1 MYKLIQNNQKKL
13 LAIFGV
19 LLMVVFI
26 IPPAAQQMGTERNP
40 VVGNIGKQNIY
51 AGEMQNAKAEW
62 TWLNERAMR
71 GRFGQNVPL
80 AGWML
85 SNIITSSNPTTARD
99 FRLGFE
105 ADQIGSQIAETIAK
119 HPELFLLLQK
129 EAERDGFIVTDDDAR
144 SFLINR
150 LRVSRES
157 LNDNPLMIAAVRA
170 MLLIGT
176 ELRHLNDAI
185 KISSPAW
192 RMQAAANLQKIRLN
206 LVDFRATEFENQV
219 PAPTPQ
225 QLREQFEKFK
235 DKPPGEF
242 SATNPL
248 GFGYQVPTRVK
259 LQYIEVPHAQV
270 VDAVLHHIS
279 PPLADGEVAHDPS
292 DTSYDW
298 EVKAAQYYEEHKE
311 DYKNIPPPTTK
322 PATNPATSE
331 SATKSAAT
339 QNAATQ
345 VAATEPDPT
354 QPGATQPSTQ
364 TAAATEPSS
373 SPAIKPFAQVKSEI
387 IDKLIA
393 DEVARQT
400 DQIAKELISDLT
412 ADMVAIRRADP
423 AATQPSIQPT
433 TNPAFGPQIASTQPV
448 DEHMTLEHLEQLR
461 AQIEKK
467 YHVSVKV
474 HEIVN
479 GWEDVKQLA
488 RLPGIGTA
496 STPDRTSFPEYAVS
510 FATPHSS
517 LAAIPLSVWE
527 PGQRVTDSNQNTY
540 IFRLTAAEPAHA
552 LPDSTSIAKQVE
564 QDWKAAQAYE
574 RAKLAAQKLFDAA
587 KTEGLSQ
594 AAQLAGHNVIST
606 DLFAPGGEIPG
617 YPLTDPVANRQFS
630 LAAIELI
637 KSATPAEPHPERLVE
652 LPSIRRVVVTEL
664 AATELDV
671 PEWYAQLVV
680 SQSQRLA
687 QVESLAQHWFDYEA
701 VVARLGYKSAEKS

>member
-26 IPPAAQQMGTERNP
+26 IPPAAQQMATERNP
-40 VVGNIGKQNIY
+40 VVGRIGKNNIY
-51 AGEMQNAKAEW
+51 AGEMHNATAEW
-62 TWLNERAMR
+62 HWLEGYTMR

-105 ADQIGSQIAETIAK
+105 ADQIGSQIAENIGK

-129 EAERDGFIVTDDDAR
+129 EAERDGFIVTQDDAK

-150 LRVSRES
+150 LRVPRES
-157 LNDNPLMIAAVRA
+157 LNGTSLMLEAVRA

-185 KISSPAW
+185 KISGPAW
-192 RMQAAANLQKIRLN
+192 RLQAAANLQKIRLN
-206 LVDFRATEFENQV
+206 LADFRASEFENQV

-225 QLREQFEKFK
+225 QLAGQFEKFK
-235 DKPPGEF
+235 NTPAGEF

-279 PPLADGEVAHDPS
+279 PALADGEIARDPS

-311 DYKNIPPPTTK
+311 DYKNLPPPRTR
-322 PATNPATSE
+322 PATNPATTE
-331 SATKSAAT
+331 STTKAAAT
-339 QNAATQ
+339 QSAGTQ
-345 VAATEPDPT
+345 VAATEPHTT
-354 QPGATQPSTQ
+354 QPGAAQPSMQ
-364 TAAATEPSS
+364 TAAATEPASL
-373 SPAIKPFAQVKSEI
+373 PAIKPFAQVKSEI

-393 DEVARQT
+393 ADVARQT
-400 DQIAKELISDLT
+400 DLIAKELISDLT

-433 TNPAFGPQIASTQPV
+433 TNPAFGPQTQPV

-461 AQIEKK
+461 GQIEKK
-467 YHVSVKV
+467 YHVSVQV

-488 RLPGIGTA
+488 SLPGIGTA

-510 FATPHSS
+510 FASPHSS

-540 IFRLTAAEPAHA
+540 VFRLTAAEPAHA
-552 LPDSTSIAKQVE
+552 LADRTSIAKQVE
-564 QDWKAAQAYE
+564 QDWKAAQAYD
-574 RAKLAAQKLFDAA
+574 RAKLAAQKLLDAA
-587 KTEGLSQ
+587 KTDGLSQ
-594 AAQLAGHNVIST
+594 AAQLGGHNVIST

-637 KSATPAEPHPERLVE
+637 KSETPTEKHPERLVE
-652 LPSIRRVVVTEL
+652 LPNIRRVVVTEL

-680 SQSQRLA
+680 SQSQRET
-687 QVESLAQHWFDYEA
+687 QVESLAQHWFDYDA
-701 VVARLGYKSAEKS
+701 VVARLDYKSAEKS